1 MLSRNIPQESAGIL
15 NESADNIKNS
25 NISASVLHEFN
36 SAAQEVYSQYMQ
48 QVSANIKKNKLQSQ
62 QEAALTKKLRTNELA
77 IKQELQILNDQNNKV
92 EVPTVMNPVGAAG
105 TTDGIAVPVAK
116 KKLVVKV
123 KSTSSS

>member
-25 NISASVLHEFN
+25 NISAIVLHEFN

-77 IKQELQILNDQNNKV
+77 IKQELQISNDQSNKV
-92 EVPTVMNPVGAAG
+92 EVPTAMNPIGTAAAIE
-105 TTDGIAVPVAK
+105 GITVPVVK

-123 KSTSSS
+123 KSSSSS